1 MRTQFSTDWKKLK
14 CLVTQSVR
22 KAMKPPPAVSISAD
36 GSLAIPFYL
45 SIYLSIYLSVPFYL
59 LAYKNTVFLGIHSI
73 DIFSNVHNYI
83 KTFFSAAKKNLKHS

>member
-1 MRTQFSTDWKKLK
+1 MEVQKL
-14 CLVTQSVR
+14 TTN
-22 KAMKPPPAVSISAD
+22 MKD
-36 GSLAIPFYL
+36 SLAIPF
-45 SIYLSIYLSVPFYL
+45 YLSIYLSVPFYL